1 MAGRRNSANNRPA
14 ETTVD
19 VATLRELYKALPP
32 GDAATDEADSTF
44 ALTATLVIRSA
55 RLISARVED
64 VVAPLGLS
72 VPKFEVLGL
81 LHGAPD
87 GEMSFAELKRTMFMH
102 PATMGHT
109 IRLLEA
115 DGLLER
121 RAHEGD
127 RRAYVAV
134 ITKKGRAVTTKGV
147 QALRAINFGCEGL
160 SVSAA
165 KTIGGRLSALG

>member
-1 MAGRRNSANNRPA
+1 M
-14 ETTVD
+14 D
-19 VATLRELYKALPP
+19 VAALRELYRTLPA
-32 GDAATDEADSTF
+32 GDAANEEADSTF
-44 ALTATLVIRSA
+44 ALTATLLVRSA
-55 RLISARVED
+55 RLISARVEE
-64 VVAPLGLS
+64 VVGPLGLS

-81 LHGAPD
+81 LHGAPG

-115 DGLLER
+115 DGLIKR

-127 RRAYVAV
+127 RRAYVAS
-134 ITKKGRAVTTKGV
+134 ITAKGRTVTSKGV
-147 QALRAINFGCEGL
+147 QALRDINFGCDGL
-160 SVSAA
+160 SLTAA

>member
-1 MAGRRNSANNRPA
+1 MAAAKSRANGRSAEP
-14 ETTVD
+14 TVD
-19 VATLRELYKALPP
+19 VEALRELYKTLPG
-32 GDAATDEADSTF
+32 GDATTDEADSTF
-44 ALTATLVIRSA
+44 ALTATLLIRSA

-81 LHGAPD
+81 LHAAPG

-115 DGLLER
+115 DGLIKR
-121 RAHEGD
+121 RAHDGD

-134 ITKKGRAVTTKGV
+134 ITAQGRAVTSKGV
-147 QALRAINFGCEGL
+147 QALREIHFGCAGL
-160 SVSAA
+160 SVTAA